1 MLQNFA
7 KSLLDVAD
15 NLGRA
20 SSAAKESFSKIDE
33 PEDAGGAF
41 QQLKVL
47 LQGVEMTEKQLLEVI
62 VSLSQYFFFSFFDC
76 MAFICAPQQI
86 LLSVALILLKVK
98 VSGIYLFLI

>member
-62 VSLSQYFFFSFFDC
+62 VSLSQYFFSSFFDC